1 MFYFRLYI
9 QVIYKEVSRLRNL
22 RLNIQQ
28 RFKDEAFLEL
38 LGSFENLVSKALSV
52 AMIGV
57 ILIAV
62 YDVGRVLLIK
72 VSTPDRDPLGRA
84 LIDVF
89 GLFLNVLIALE
100 ILENITAYLKKHVI
114 QAELVV
120 ITALIAV
127 ARKMIILDFDK
138 TKGLELI
145 GLAIAVIALSI
156 SYWIV
161 RRLNNKV
168 E

>member
-1 MFYFRLYI
+1 M
-9 QVIYKEVSRLRNL
+9 KNL

-38 LGSFENLVSKALSV
+38 LGSFENLVSKVLSM
-52 AMIGV
+52 AMVGV

-72 VSTPDRDPLGRA
+72 VSTSDRDPLGRA

>member
-1 MFYFRLYI
+1 M
-9 QVIYKEVSRLRNL
+9 RNL

>member
-1 MFYFRLYI
+1 
-9 QVIYKEVSRLRNL
+9 LRNL

>member
-1 MFYFRLYI
+1 VESCFI
-9 QVIYKEVSRLRNL
+9 SGIYKELFRLKNL

-38 LGSFENLVSKALSV
+38 LGSFENLVSKVLSM
-52 AMIGV
+52 AMVGV

-72 VSTPDRDPLGRA
+72 VSTSDRDPLGRA

>member
-1 MFYFRLYI
+1 M
-9 QVIYKEVSRLRNL
+9 KNL

-38 LGSFENLVSKALSV
+38 LGSFENLVSKALSM
-52 AMIGV
+52 AMVGV

-72 VSTPDRDPLGRA
+72 VSASDRDPLGRA

>member
-1 MFYFRLYI
+1 L
-9 QVIYKEVSRLRNL
+9 KNL

-38 LGSFENLVSKALSV
+38 LGSFENLVSKALSM
-52 AMIGV
+52 AMVGV

>member
-1 MFYFRLYI
+1 MESYFI
-9 QVIYKEVSRLRNL
+9 SGIYKELFRLKNL

-38 LGSFENLVSKALSV
+38 LGSFENLVSKVLSM
-52 AMIGV
+52 AMVGV

>member
-1 MFYFRLYI
+1 MFRL
-9 QVIYKEVSRLRNL
+9 KNL

-38 LGSFENLVSKALSV
+38 LGSFENLVSKVLSM
-52 AMIGV
+52 AMVGV

-72 VSTPDRDPLGRA
+72 VSTSDRDPLGRA

>member
-1 MFYFRLYI
+1 VESYFI
-9 QVIYKEVSRLRNL
+9 SGIYKELFRLKNL

-38 LGSFENLVSKALSV
+38 LGSFENLVSKVLSM
-52 AMIGV
+52 AMVGV

-72 VSTPDRDPLGRA
+72 VSTSDRDPLGRA

>member
-1 MFYFRLYI
+1 M
-9 QVIYKEVSRLRNL
+9 
-22 RLNIQQ
+22 
-28 RFKDEAFLEL
+28 
-38 LGSFENLVSKALSV
+38 
-52 AMIGV
+52 AMVGV

-72 VSTPDRDPLGRA
+72 VSTSDRDPLGRA

>member
-1 MFYFRLYI
+1 M
-9 QVIYKEVSRLRNL
+9 RNL

-38 LGSFENLVSKALSV
+38 LGSFENLVSKALSM

-156 SYWIV
+156 SYWLV

>member
-1 MFYFRLYI
+1 
-9 QVIYKEVSRLRNL
+9 LRNL

-38 LGSFENLVSKALSV
+38 LGSFENLVSKALSM

>member
-1 MFYFRLYI
+1 L
-9 QVIYKEVSRLRNL
+9 KNL

-38 LGSFENLVSKALSV
+38 LGSFENLVSKVLSM
-52 AMIGV
+52 AMVGV

-72 VSTPDRDPLGRA
+72 VSTSDRDPLGRA

>member
-1 MFYFRLYI
+1 M
-9 QVIYKEVSRLRNL
+9 KNL

-38 LGSFENLVSKALSV
+38 LGSFENLVSKALSM
-52 AMIGV
+52 AMVGV

>member
-1 MFYFRLYI
+1 L
-9 QVIYKEVSRLRNL
+9 KNL

-38 LGSFENLVSKALSV
+38 LGSFENLVSKVLSM
-52 AMIGV
+52 AMVGV
-57 ILIAV
+57 ILVAV

>member
-1 MFYFRLYI
+1 M
-9 QVIYKEVSRLRNL
+9 RNL

-38 LGSFENLVSKALSV
+38 LGSFENLVSKALSM

-62 YDVGRVLLIK
+62 YDVGRILLIK

>member
-1 MFYFRLYI
+1 M
-9 QVIYKEVSRLRNL
+9 KNL

-38 LGSFENLVSKALSV
+38 LGSFENLVSKVLSM
-52 AMIGV
+52 AMVGV

-62 YDVGRVLLIK
+62 YDVGRVFLIK
-72 VSTPDRDPLGRA
+72 VSTSDRDPLGRA

>member
-1 MFYFRLYI
+1 M
-9 QVIYKEVSRLRNL
+9 KNL

-38 LGSFENLVSKALSV
+38 LGSFENLVSKVLSMSMV
-52 AMIGV
+52 GV

-72 VSTPDRDPLGRA
+72 VSTSDRDPLGRA

>member
-1 MFYFRLYI
+1 M
-9 QVIYKEVSRLRNL
+9 RNL

-38 LGSFENLVSKALSV
+38 LGSFENLVSKALSM